1 MLCRG
6 RHVEIR
12 RYLPRRQGDTFF
24 VQRSGSS
31 TFDELTVTHLQEN
44 GLWISMDPEEAA
56 AAAIFD
62 VGLDQIFPMGVE
74 GGLPRDGGRLGG
86 CVLRMGRVFSERAR
100 DQVFAETAEI
110 ALTHGAAPLAPPELL
125 PPGAPT
131 WDFTT
136 SEGGRGHWPR
146 PRPLATRPRPP
157 SGCSADADVDR
168 PVAGSVGGPDKGCWF
183 LAEPR
188 EGYEVGTDVT
198 TDVLAGAVTGLRPL
212 VLLQGI
218 WVHAVSMADTIEYM
232 SKTAAADAENLEQ
245 QRMALVLRQPEIE

>member
-12 RYLPRRQGDTFF
+12 RYLPRRQGDTFL

-31 TFDELTVTHLQEN
+31 TFDELTVTHLQED

-100 DQVFAETAEI
+100 DQIFAETAEI
-110 ALTHGAAPLAPPELL
+110 ALAHCAAPPAPPEF
-125 PPGAPT
+125 PPPEAPT
-131 WDFTT
+131 WDFRR
-136 SEGGRGHWPR
+136 SRQ
-146 PRPLATRPRPP
+146 
-157 SGCSADADVDR
+157 GCS
-168 PVAGSVGGPDKGCWF
+168 VGDLDQGCWF
-183 LAEPR
+183 LAEPC
-188 EGYEVGTDVT
+188 EGYEVGTDVPPSYQSVSRIT
-198 TDVLAGAVTGLRPL
+198 AHVLGFTVTGLHVL
-212 VLLQGI
+212 VLLKGI
-218 WVHAVSMADTIEYM
+218 CVRAESMADLIEYV
-232 SKTAAADAENLEQ
+232 SKMAVADVEILE
-245 QRMALVLRQPEIE
+245 